1 MSEPEASLWK
11 SLLIRGYNF
20 VNQGFDFYQY
30 PRKWLFSIIII
41 FDYTT

>member
-11 SLLIRGYNF
+11 SLLIRGHNF

-30 PRKWLFSIIII
+30 PRKWPFSIIII